1 MRYRIFAVVVSVSL
15 AVVGATERSPAAD
28 SLATQ
33 WAVPNFAP
41 NPTTAWVL
49 DSLID
54 DPLYAPV
61 QLCRES
67 KPPPIEINK
76 TIVFLRDF
84 A

>member
-1 MRYRIFAVVVSVSL
+1 MRYPIFAMAVSVSL

-33 WAVPNFAP
+33 WAVPNFTP
-41 NPTTAWVL
+41 NPTTAWML

-54 DPLYAPV
+54 DLLYAPV

-67 KPPPIEINK
+67 KRPPIEINK
-76 TIVFLRDF
+76 TMVLLRDF